1 MTTPAWPGA
10 VLAGEFIGK
19 SDVGEDVS
27 MRKGRERWG
36 WSGGYEAEL
45 GMGCRQSRRGQ
56 IGLCWDW
63 D

>member
-27 MRKGRERWG
+27 MRKGEGEMGMEWG
-36 WSGGYEAEL
+36 
-45 GMGCRQSRRGQ
+45 
-56 IGLCWDW
+56 I
-63 D
+63 